1 MWGVNDL
8 ERISRE
14 DKMKVKLFSKDN
26 PLGKKGS
33 NQLDLENEINSWLEK
48 NLSIRVISIEQSA
61 HWGSF
66 DHTKLFISVWY
77 EQSS

>member
-1 MWGVNDL
+1 L

-14 DKMKVKLFSKDN
+14 DKMKVKLFSKKN
-26 PLGKKGS
+26 PLGNKGG

-48 NLSIRVISIEQSA
+48 NLSIRLISIEQSA

-66 DHTKLFISVWY
+66 DNSILFISVCY
-77 EQSS
+77 EESS

>member
-1 MWGVNDL
+1 
-8 ERISRE
+8 
-14 DKMKVKLFSKDN
+14 MKVKLFSKNN
-26 PLGKKGS
+26 PLGKKGR

-61 HWGSF
+61 HWGSC

-77 EQSS
+77 EEGA